1 MNQLQS
7 IKEKLIKNQNE
18 IVKTVLVN
26 LIFFLIFLEIGSLGW
41 YYVRHKELFY
51 FREKPAATEDGEDGD
66 ELNLTGIRLEQSIVE
81 RLHPY
86 FGYVQAPGD
95 DFRKGFKY
103 NEAGF
108 ISPYEYPYQK
118 TSDNQFIV
126 GVFGGSVA
134 SNYSIFEIQ
143 NQILASKLKQLPELQ
158 NKEIIILSFATGG
171 YKQPQQLLVLNYF
184 LSIGQ
189 KFDMIINLDGFNEVA
204 FASENREAN
213 IDLTMPSSQHVVS
226 LTNIA
231 NNSLSPKAL
240 RAMLRIGETKEGLK
254 GGIKTLKKCGLAYC
268 HALTSLYIY
277 SLTNSY
283 RRDVNTFERERKDT
297 AKNEENEG
305 SVVYFYQQKSE
316 ISDEELFARAT
327 DYWLQTSILMNQIA
341 ASNNILYF
349 HFLQPNQ
356 YYFTNRILSEEE
368 KEIAFREDSPYRK
381 PVVLGYPLL
390 LEKMEELQRNGVY
403 AFSAVNSLDSSPEIV
418 YVDNCCHYSPV
429 GERILSEYIGDQI
442 LGVLFQRRNPPPPVP
457 NP

>member
-1 MNQLQS
+1 M
-7 IKEKLIKNQNE
+7 KELKLIQENILKNQKE
-18 IVKTVLVN
+18 VVKTILIN

-41 YYVRHKELFY
+41 YYARHQEVFY
-51 FREKPAATEDGEDGD
+51 FREKTTATEEGENSDD
-66 ELNLTGIRLEQSIVE
+66 LNLTGIRLKDSIVE

-86 FGYVQAPGD
+86 FGYVQSPGD

-126 GVFGGSVA
+126 GIFGGSVA

-158 NKEIIILSFATGG
+158 NKEIIILSFAIGG

-204 FASENREAN
+204 FANENKEAN

-254 GGIKTLKKCGLAYC
+254 GALKTLDKCGLAYC

-283 RRDVNTFERERKDT
+283 RQDITIFEKERKDT

-316 ISDEELFARAT
+316 ISDEELFTKAA
-327 DYWLQTSILMNQIA
+327 DYWLKTSILMNQIA

-368 KEIAFREDSPYRK
+368 KKVAFKEDSPYRK

-390 LEKMEELQRNGVY
+390 LQRMQELKENNVY
-403 AFSAVNSLDSSPEIV
+403 AFSGVNALDSSSEIV

-429 GERILSEYIGDQI
+429 GEKILSEYMGDRI
-442 LGVLFQRRNPPPPVP
+442 LEVLLQRRNPPTIS

>member
-1 MNQLQS
+1 MNPLKVFQ
-7 IKEKLIKNQNE
+7 KNQKE
-18 IVKTVLVN
+18 ILKTVLIN

-41 YYVRHKELFY
+41 YYTRNNELFY
-51 FREKPAATEDGEDGD
+51 LREKPAATDGETEEDD
-66 ELNLTGIRLEQSIVE
+66 DLNLTGIRLKEGIVE

-86 FGYVQAPGD
+86 FGFVQSPGD

-103 NEAGF
+103 NKAGF
-108 ISPYEYPYQK
+108 ISPYEYPYKK

-143 NQILASKLKQLPELQ
+143 NQILARKLKQVPELQ

-189 KFDMIINLDGFNEVA
+189 KLDLLVNLDGFNEVA
-204 FASENREAN
+204 FANENREAN
-213 IDLTMPSSQHVVS
+213 IDFTMPSSQHVVS

-240 RAMLRIGETKEGLK
+240 RAMLRIGKNKERIK
-254 GGIKTLKKCGLAYC
+254 GALKTLNKCGLAYC

-277 SLTNSY
+277 SLTDSY
-283 RRDVNTFERERKDT
+283 RRDAKVFELERKDT
-297 AKNEENEG
+297 AQNEENEG
-305 SVVYFYQQKSE
+305 SIVYFYQQESE
-316 ISDEELFARAT
+316 IPDEELFGKAA
-327 DYWLQTSILMNQIA
+327 DYWMQTSILMNQIA

-368 KEIAFREDSPYRK
+368 KKIAFKEDSPYRK
-381 PVVLGYPLL
+381 PVVFGYPLL
-390 LEKMEELQRNGVY
+390 LENIEELKRNGVY
-403 AFSAVNSLDSSPEIV
+403 SFSAVNALDSSPEIV
-418 YVDNCCHYSPV
+418 YDDNCCHYSPA
-429 GERILSEYIGDQI
+429 GERILSEYIGDRI
-442 LGVLFQRRNPPPPVP
+442 LSVLLQRRNPPPVP
-457 NP
+457 PKP